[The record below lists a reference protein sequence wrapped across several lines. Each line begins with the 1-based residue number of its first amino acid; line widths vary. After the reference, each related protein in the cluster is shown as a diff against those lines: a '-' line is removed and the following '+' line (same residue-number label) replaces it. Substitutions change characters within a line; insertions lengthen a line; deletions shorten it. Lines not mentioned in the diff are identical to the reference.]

1 MSDITF
7 VDLETELM
15 APGYRLPMP
24 AIATTWNRRD
34 GARLWLTHELPE
46 LWDRLLSDDTTAI
59 GGHNLAAFDCPV
71 TAAHMPWLRPKLWRK
86 LEAGQIVDTLVCERI
101 IQINR
106 GARGELGL
114 GAIAPKYGIP
124 FTDKDDPAI
133 KAIRLSFGQFIGAR
147 EIPAEHAKYALDDAT
162 VLPTLFERQWS
173 SGLISWNDQAMLSRQ
188 LFWQALCSA
197 RGFRTDLDHVRK
209 LDAMVSERIADLE
222 EIARAC
228 GFLRKPGKD
237 GKSARNMKAI
247 HEALAAAYA
256 PVQSEEL
263 KAARELAL
271 IADMGGDAS
280 QIEYARDRLER
291 ATAAFWAAVPRTE
304 PSSRHPHGQVK
315 SDRLT
320 LEDVPGTDLPS
331 ERLRALSEW
340 SQLLSVRNKDLVKF
354 YQAAIE
360 PCHTQFGI
368 ADTTRSTSRDPNI
381 QNWGKLRGVRECIAA
396 RPGYALAVS
405 DFKQLELLSLAQ
417 ICVERLGLTEMA
429 SKLSAGIDLYADIVG
444 VDILQCSYDE
454 LIARRAA
461 GDKAADEARDCGKP
475 AVLGMNGGMQSAETF
490 QLYARKGYG
499 QKLSLEQC
507 ERIMASWR
515 NRAVDQQAYLRAIKQ
530 TRNELGLYDLKHP
543 RFENLYRRGLRFT
556 EAANNPFQ
564 ILGMRVADRAGWLV
578 TKAQYCPTPDADMSG
593 SHLVMFVH
601 DDLTSEVPLDKTHEH
616 AMLQER
622 LMCQASREICPD
634 VFTGVD
640 TKVSTHLSK
649 SAKAK
654 HDETGRLAVTS
665 VSMPDS
671 LSKAKK

>member
-1 MSDITF
+1 MNCVW
-7 VDLETELM
+7 VDYETEIM
-15 APGYRLPMP
+15 SPGNRLPMP
-24 AIATTWNRRD
+24 AIATTWHPQD
-34 GARLWLTHELPE
+34 GARLWLTHQLPE

-59 GGHNLAAFDCPV
+59 GGHNVGAFDFPV
-71 TAAHMPWLRPKLWRK
+71 TAAHLPWLRRKLWAK

-106 GARGELGL
+106 GQRGELGL
-114 GAIAPKYGIP
+114 GALAPKYGIP

-133 KAIRLSFGQFIGAR
+133 KAIRLSFGQFIGAQ
-147 EIPAEHAKYALDDAT
+147 EIPAEHAKYALGDAI
-162 VLPTLFERQWS
+162 VQPTLFERQWNT
-173 SGLISWNDQAMLSRQ
+173 GLISWNDQAMLTRQ
-188 LFWQALCSA
+188 LFWQSLCSA

-209 LDAMVSERIADLE
+209 LDQMVSERIADLE
-222 EIARAC
+222 TIARDC
-228 GFLRKPGKD
+228 GFLKVNRKGEV
-237 GKSARNMKAI
+237 SRTMKAI
-247 HEALAAAYA
+247 QDAIAAEYEAAGM
-256 PVQSEEL
+256 V
-263 KAARELAL
+263 
-271 IADMGGDAS
+271 
-280 QIEYARDRLER
+280 
-291 ATAAFWAAVPRTE
+291 VPRTDA
-304 PSSRHPHGQVK
+304 STRHPNGQVK
-315 SDRLT
+315 TDRLT
-320 LEDVPGTDLPS
+320 LEDVPGDGLS
-331 ERLRALSEW
+331 AERLRALSEW

-354 YQAAIE
+354 YEAANQ
-360 PCHTQFGI
+360 PCHTSFGI
-368 ADTTRSTSRDPNI
+368 ADTTRSMSRDPNI
-381 QNWGKLRGVRECIAA
+381 QNWGKLKGVRECIAA

-429 SKLSAGIDLYADIVG
+429 SKLSAGIDLYTDIVG
-444 VDILQCSYDE
+444 VDILGCSYDE
-454 LIARRAA
+454 VVRRRAA

-499 QKLSLEQC
+499 QRLSLEQC

-515 NRAVDQQAYLRAIKQ
+515 KHAVDQQTYLRAIKQ

-543 RFENLYRRGLRFT
+543 RFELLYRRGLRFT

-578 TKAQYCPTPDADMSG
+578 TKAQYCTGEMAG

-601 DDLTSEVPLDKTHEH
+601 DDLTSEVPLDRAHEH
-616 AMLQER
+616 AMLQEQ

-649 SAKAK
+649 SAKATVQ
-654 HDETGRLAVTS
+654 DGRLAVTS

-671 LSKAKK
+671 IGHGRK